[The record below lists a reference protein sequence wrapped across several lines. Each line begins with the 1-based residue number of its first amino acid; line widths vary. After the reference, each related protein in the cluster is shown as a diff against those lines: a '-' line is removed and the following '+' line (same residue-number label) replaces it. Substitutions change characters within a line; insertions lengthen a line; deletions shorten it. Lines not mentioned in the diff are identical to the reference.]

1 MNIKTLKLLSLLGI
15 FFIISCSSVRVNA
28 DYYKK
33 SNFSAYKSYAYFKSG
48 IDKAEISD
56 LDKKRILYAIDDV
69 MATKGFAKSETPDL
83 LISIFTKEREVVD
96 VYQNY
101 GFGWG
106 WGWGPGWGMGYSR
119 AITTPEGTLFI
130 DIIDAKTKE
139 LIWQGQGT
147 GYLSSNTDKKEER
160 IREFVSKILE
170 QYPPQ
175 QLKK

>member
-1 MNIKTLKLLSLLGI
+1 MKTLKLLSVVGI
-15 FFIISCSSVRVNA
+15 FFLISCSSVRVNA
-28 DYYKK
+28 DYDKK
-33 SNFSAYKSYAYFKSG
+33 ANFSAYKSYAYFKSG

-160 IREFVSKILE
+160 IKEFVSKILE

>member
-1 MNIKTLKLLSLLGI
+1 MKTLKLLSVVGI
-15 FFIISCSSVRVNA
+15 FFLISCSSVRVNA
-28 DYYKK
+28 DYDKK
-33 SNFSAYKSYAYFKSG
+33 ANFSAYKSYAYFKSG

-69 MATKGFAKSETPDL
+69 MATKGFAKSETPDV

>member
-1 MNIKTLKLLSLLGI
+1 MKILKLFITISFLSLA
-15 FFIISCSSVRVNA
+15 SCTSVRVNA
-28 DYYKK
+28 DYDKKANFESYKT
-33 SNFSAYKSYAYFKSG
+33 YAYFKSG
-48 IDKAEISD
+48 IDQAEISD

-160 IREFVSKILE
+160 IKEFVSKILE

>member
-1 MNIKTLKLLSLLGI
+1 MKTLKLLSVVGI
-15 FFIISCSSVRVNA
+15 FFLISCSSVRVNA
-28 DYYKK
+28 DYDKK
-33 SNFSAYKSYAYFKSG
+33 ANFSAYKSYAYFKSG

-106 WGWGPGWGMGYSR
+106 WGWGPGLGMGYSR

-160 IREFVSKILE
+160 IKEFVSKILE

>member
-1 MNIKTLKLLSLLGI
+1 MKILKLFITLSFLSLV
-15 FFIISCSSVRVNA
+15 SCTSVRVNA
-28 DYYKK
+28 DYDKKANFESYKT
-33 SNFSAYKSYAYFKSG
+33 YAYFKSG
-48 IDKAEISD
+48 IDQAEISD

-69 MATKGFAKSETPDL
+69 MATKGFAKSEIPDL

-160 IREFVSKILE
+160 IKEFVSKILE